1 MYKESSVKTV
11 SALAN
16 IKAIINHFSP
26 KIDSWSTR
34 NQIESITEENV
45 LEVVRDNYD
54 SLTLKLQEGLD
65 TYERYNADTPNES
78 GFFKEILGTVV
89 SEYRDALLHEQRDIT
104 GDHAAL
110 INELVECNQ
119 IV

>member
-1 MYKESSVKTV
+1 MKTV

-26 KIDSWSTR
+26 KIDAWTTR

-65 TYERYNADTPNES
+65 SYERYNADTPKEA
-78 GFFKEILGTVV
+78 GFLKEVLETVV
-89 SEYRDALLHEQRDIT
+89 SEYRESLLNDQRDVAA
-104 GDHAAL
+104 DHAAL
-110 INELVECNQ
+110 ISELVECNQ
-119 IV
+119 NV